1 MSRILRAFPTFHVP
15 ESQDQPSLQAHLT
28 TECPN
33 ANQVP
38 RPLGSPDPHPRPIL
52 QNLKGMRP
60 LGPLM
65 RTDTEPRDLDSDQN
79 LRGPRDRIT
88 DMKGPFSTLPQ
99 QRWNESSILLIRNFT
114 LFVSSR
120 FANKYKYLA
129 NVLILILNILK
140 RIMRLI
146 VIKN

>member
-88 DMKGPFSTLPQ
+88 DMKGPFSTVVVVGMGPG
-99 QRWNESSILLIRNFT
+99 S
-114 LFVSSR
+114 VMCG
-120 FANKYKYLA
+120 AA
-129 NVLILILNILK
+129 LK
-140 RIMRLI
+140 SAIASLCGKDSMTPNGVEI
-146 VIKN
+146 AYGHV